1 MKRAKKTMD
10 VYRPRKG
17 RSMDDVR
24 RKANTSYRPGHPHTE
39 PAKNIPPEHK
49 KTRKSWKKRLA
60 LFFFI
65 LILLIIIP
73 LLVIGIWD
81 LRNFSRASQKLFG
94 TSNALS
100 LLATKP
106 LETTEGRTNILLT
119 GYSVDDPGHGGA
131 ELTDSIL
138 VLSLDQSHKSGYMLS
153 IPRDLYVEIP
163 GYGSAKINEAYQAGE
178 EMAFQEVGY
187 PTGGMG
193 LLEKV
198 VEDHMGLDVHYYALL
213 NYTAVRETVDA
224 LGGVTI
230 EVKSDDERGLS
241 DPSIDLETG
250 EPLVNLPNGPATLN
264 GRQALNLT
272 RARGAGGG
280 SYGYALSDFT
290 RTQNQ
295 QAVFR
300 GIQNKLSWKLVLDP
314 RTNQKVFDAAAN
326 NVKTD
331 VEISEVLPLYRL
343 FTSVPSNEI
352 KTYTLRDINGQN
364 LLTGFTT
371 RLGQSALIPASG
383 VSDFSE
389 IQAAVDQLK

>member
-1 MKRAKKTMD
+1 MKRSKKTMD
-10 VYRPRKG
+10 VYRPRKS

-24 RKANTSYRPGHPHTE
+24 RKSNTSYRPGHPHTE
-39 PAKNIPPEHK
+39 PTKSTQLEADKP
-49 KTRKSWKKRLA
+49 RKSWKKRLA
-60 LFFFI
+60 IFFFM
-65 LILLIIIP
+65 LFLLIIIP

-94 TSNALS
+94 TSNALG
-100 LLATKP
+100 LLATRP
-106 LETTEGRTNILLT
+106 LETTDGRTNILLT

-138 VLSLDQSHKSGYMLS
+138 ILSVDQTNKSGYMLS
-153 IPRDLYVEIP
+153 VPRDLFVEIP
-163 GYGSAKINEAYQAGE
+163 GYGSAKINEAYQAGQQ
-178 EMAFQEVGY
+178 MNFQELGF
-187 PTGGMG
+187 PSGGMG

-198 VEDHMGLDVHYYALL
+198 VEDHIGLDIHYYALL

-224 LGGVTI
+224 LGGITI
-230 EVKSDDERGLS
+230 EVKSDDPRGLH

-250 EPLVNLPNGPATLN
+250 EPLVNLPNGPVTLT

-272 RARGAGGG
+272 RARGAGAG

-331 VEISEVLPLYRL
+331 VEISEVLPLYRM
-343 FTSVPSNEI
+343 FTSVPSDEI

-371 RLGQSALIPASG
+371 RLGQSALIPATG
-383 VSDFSE
+383 VGDFSE
-389 IQAAVDQLK
+389 IQAAVEQLK